1 MSTPDTHHSPEE
13 DPMTTTENAG
23 TTEATGTTGATA
35 GSTAATT
42 TPATPAPVES
52 GPRVTTIVW
61 GLVIAAIGAG
71 LLAVA
76 LGVTFDLELA
86 VIIVIAAAGLALVGG
101 SIFRTRH

>member
-1 MSTPDTHHSPEE
+1 MSTPDINRTPEE
-13 DPMTTTENAG
+13 DPMTTAEIGVDPTVD
-23 TTEATGTTGATA
+23 TTPITPAEAPV
-35 GSTAATT
+35 AAPTT
-42 TPATPAPVES
+42 TPAET

-86 VIIVIAAAGLALVGG
+86 VIVLIAAAGLALVGG
-101 SIFRTRH
+101 SLVRGRR

>member
-1 MSTPDTHHSPEE
+1 MSTHDFDPRSPEE
-13 DPMTTTENAG
+13 DPMTTTE
-23 TTEATGTTGATA
+23 TTASDPSTGTTATTATPEPPATA
-35 GSTAATT
+35 
-42 TPATPAPVES
+42 ENS

-101 SIFRTRH
+101 SIFRSRR

>member
-1 MSTPDTHHSPEE
+1 MSTPDVNRSPEE
-13 DPMTTTENAG
+13 DPMTSTDTTETAAG
-23 TTEATGTTGATA
+23 TTATTSPAA
-35 GSTAATT
+35 PAATET
-42 TPATPAPVES
+42 

-86 VIIVIAAAGLALVGG
+86 VIVVIAAAGLALVGG
-101 SIFRTRH
+101 SIFRTRR